1 MDPLNEPSISH
12 PQTTGGRTA
21 AGTQRVAPGGMYL
34 SRHREQ
40 RPSHWAQDPRFWHDR
55 EGSLPA
61 ATRGHFPRLPHVEG
75 VSTQATAGRH
85 RAASLC
91 PDLALPAL
99 RMVGVRLLGPLRM
112 VEVSVAPPLRMM
124 EVPGT
129 SHLRMLGV
137 IGTGAE
143 LASRC

>member
-61 ATRGHFPRLPHVEG
+61 ATRGHFPRLPHVRCG
-75 VSTQATAGRH
+75 VVRTALGRGRATRLGR
-85 RAASLC
+85 
-91 PDLALPAL
+91 DLAVTCL
-99 RMVGVRLLGPLRM
+99 RMVGVACRD
-112 VEVSVAPPLRMM
+112 PLRMM